1 MTDDSRKKEEKIIL
15 KIKEKEFCLGKFDVA
30 VTCDEKLNYS
40 YCTDEKSD
48 HVFRGLA
55 SPPQLQEQPCSC
67 FSILKFSHG
76 F

>member
-48 HVFRGLA
+48 HVFRGLV
-55 SPPQLQEQPCSC
+55 
-67 FSILKFSHG
+67 SHPSL
-76 F
+76 